1 MSFSTTTEQDMKNKI
16 DDYINNRVSYEA
28 KYKLST
34 KAAGEF
40 YKTLTYK
47 GD

>member
-1 MSFSTTTEQDMKNKI
+1 MSFSTELEQDMIAQIDEYVDNREFYKI
-16 DDYINNRVSYEA
+16 KRD
-28 KYKLST
+28 LST